1 MVRQFDL
8 SEPFFDADATI
19 DEAAKRGATGLIL
32 FPDAKENPYTF
43 TNSLKV
49 IRTNQNRYQIAGG
62 DSLYTSDILQEKKA
76 SENLLIGITWHELS
90 SNNLEFAET
99 VKKFWGGNVSWRTAM
114 AADATQV
121 LKVALLQQS
130 SLSWLESL
138 QAIFDANIR
147 RQKMLETLRKPDFKT
162 VGATGEISFKTS
174 GDRAQTVA
182 ELVKVVP
189 SRCSPYGY
197 LFIPVEYKTA
207 QEAGLKCD

>member
-1 MVRQFDL
+1 
-8 SEPFFDADATI
+8 
-19 DEAAKRGATGLIL
+19 
-32 FPDAKENPYTF
+32 
-43 TNSLKV
+43 
-49 IRTNQNRYQIAGG
+49 
-62 DSLYTSDILQEKKA
+62 
-76 SENLLIGITWHELS
+76 
-90 SNNLEFAET
+90 
-99 VKKFWGGNVSWRTAM
+99 M